1 MSIFEQTDQS
11 ISRTVALQ
19 PGSLFWDQWA
29 HRYIVSSSYTQDVEP
44 FIKDNTLTI
53 LQPWAY
59 AKLAGKI
66 DLEKYLDGISGLY
79 MAGQILVIGD
89 NGKFESPESPF
100 DLGSATTININDID
114 CIRNIVLDVCYLNV
128 SSTKSLVSC
137 DLTRVRAIHCIG
149 IATHFDNCAFGLSNQ
164 IYYDCPIDGIVN
176 FTPSGSPARKFFQHI
191 ISHVYSSTR
200 GHLTSDSHQQD
211 YFWFDGASQYSIS
224 EIFGITNDINT
235 LTINF
240 RNENMVDIKVICI
253 PRAGRFENVDGD
265 VISRDGFKI
274 GYSIGKNVRQLLNT
288 YFRSAKK

>member
-11 ISRTVALQ
+11 ISRAVALQ
-19 PGSLFWDQWA
+19 PGSLFWDQWVK
-29 HRYIVSSSYTQDVEP
+29 RYIVSSSHTQDVEP
-44 FIKDNTLTI
+44 FISDDTLTI

-114 CIRNIVLDVCYLNV
+114 CIKNIVPDACYLSL

-149 IATHFDNCAFGLSNQ
+149 IATHFDNCTFGLSNQ
-164 IYYDCPIDGIVN
+164 IYYDCPIDGVVN

-200 GHLTSDSHQQD
+200 CHLTSDPYQLD

-224 EIFGITNDINT
+224 EIFGITDDINT

-240 RNENMVDIKVICI
+240 RNENVVDINVICI
-253 PRAGRFENVDGD
+253 PRAGRFVNVDGD

-274 GYSIGKNVRQLLNT
+274 GYSIGKNVRQLLNI
-288 YFRSAKK
+288 YFKSAKK

>member
-19 PGSLFWDQWA
+19 PGSLFWDQWV
-29 HRYIVSSSYTQDVEP
+29 HRYIVSSSHTQDVEP
-44 FIKDNTLTI
+44 FISDNTLTI
-53 LQPWAY
+53 LQSWAY

-114 CIRNIVLDVCYLNV
+114 CIKNIVPDACYLNL

-137 DLTRVRAIHCIG
+137 DLTRVRAIHCVG
-149 IATHFDNCAFGLSNQ
+149 IATHFDNCTFGLSNQ

-200 GHLTSDSHQQD
+200 GHLTNDSYQQD

-224 EIFGITNDINT
+224 EIFGITDDINT
-235 LTINF
+235 LIINF
-240 RNENMVDIKVICI
+240 RNENMVDIKVFCI
-253 PRAGRFENVDGD
+253 PRAGRFVNVDGD

-274 GYSIGKNVRQLLNT
+274 GYSIGKNVRQLLNI
-288 YFRSAKK
+288 YFKSAKK

>member
-11 ISRTVALQ
+11 ISRAVALQ
-19 PGSLFWDQWA
+19 PGSLFWDQWV

-44 FIKDNTLTI
+44 FISDDTLTI

-114 CIRNIVLDVCYLNV
+114 CIKNIVPDACYLNL

-164 IYYDCPIDGIVN
+164 IYYDCPIDGVVN
-176 FTPSGSPARKFFQHI
+176 FTPSGSPARNFFQHI

-200 GHLTSDSHQQD
+200 GHLTSDPYQLD

-224 EIFGITNDINT
+224 EIFGITDDINT

-240 RNENMVDIKVICI
+240 RNENVVDIKVICI
-253 PRAGRFENVDGD
+253 PRAGRFVNVDGD

-274 GYSIGKNVRQLLNT
+274 GYSIGKNIQQSLNI